1 VWKESSMN
9 AQEPR
14 IEDRATWGDVVG
26 AIIAGA
32 ICLGAVALSLT
43 VIDMRDRLSALTS
56 MPMDARS
63 SPPITARNPL
73 RSQYLSTE

>member
-1 VWKESSMN
+1 MN

-43 VIDMRDRLSALTS
+43 FIDMRDRPSALTS
-56 MPMDARS
+56 APMDVRS
-63 SPPITARNPL
+63 SLPITPRNPP
-73 RSQYLSTE
+73 RSQYRSTE

>member
-1 VWKESSMN
+1 MN

-14 IEDRATWGDVVG
+14 FEDRTTWGDVVG

-43 VIDMRDRLSALTS
+43 FLDMSDRPSASTS
-56 MPMDARS
+56 APTDARS
-63 SPPITARNPL
+63 ALPIVARNPPS
-73 RSQYLSTE
+73 RSWSTE